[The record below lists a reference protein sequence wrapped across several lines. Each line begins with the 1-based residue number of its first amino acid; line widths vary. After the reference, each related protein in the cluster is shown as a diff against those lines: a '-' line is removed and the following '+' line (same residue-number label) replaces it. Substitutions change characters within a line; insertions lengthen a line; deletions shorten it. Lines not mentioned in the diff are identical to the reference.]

1 MRWLSFCIHKASQT
15 HVALVWT
22 SPHLGRLRLVELWS
36 SYLEVAR
43 WILGHK
49 ATLYFCVIWV
59 VEFSMIDIPWGCK
72 LEIGYIWPIL
82 PQSFFAKLKI
92 NLDKGDNKKLL
103 FIQDCWRVEGASV
116 EGGTN
121 LNFKWRHLSSLYLA
135 SLSSSSLRETST
147 HTQILVVLQKRIS
160 FDFHFLS
167 TFLWMGTERG
177 AEMRILW
184 VSFLFL
190 WQSPKAK
197 KHTFPQ
203 LSEQFASPLP
213 RFKSSCFLACE

>member
-15 HVALVWT
+15 QVALVWT

-49 ATLYFCVIWV
+49 ASLYFCVIWV

-147 HTQILVVLQKRIS
+147 HTQILVDLHKTIS

-167 TFLWMGTERG
+167 TFLWMGTARG
-177 AEMRILW
+177 RDENFVGLIFIFMTIPKKQK
-184 VSFLFL
+184 SILFL
-190 WQSPKAK
+190 N
-197 KHTFPQ
+197 
-203 LSEQFASPLP
+203 
-213 RFKSSCFLACE
+213 

>member
-15 HVALVWT
+15 QVALVWT

-147 HTQILVVLQKRIS
+147 HTQILVVRCCTKQSLLIFIS
-160 FDFHFLS
+160 CQLS
-167 TFLWMGTERG
+167 CGWGLRG

-190 WQSPKAK
+190 WQSPKAEK
-197 KHTFPQ
+197 AYF
-203 LSEQFASPLP
+203 
-213 RFKSSCFLACE
+213 SSIK

>member
-1 MRWLSFCIHKASQT
+1 M
-15 HVALVWT
+15 WT

-49 ATLYFCVIWV
+49 ATLYFCIISV
-59 VEFSMIDIPWGCK
+59 VEFNMMNIPCGCK

-92 NLDKGDNKKLL
+92 NLEKGDNKNLL
-103 FIQDCWRVEGASV
+103 FIQDCWRVEGVSV

-147 HTQILVVLQKRIS
+147 HTQILVVRCCTKQSLLIFIS
-160 FDFHFLS
+160 CQLS
-167 TFLWMGTERG
+167 FGWGLRG
-177 AEMRILW
+177 AQMRNFCG
-184 VSFLFL
+184 SH
-190 WQSPKAK
+190 SYDHPPKAK
-197 KHTFPQ
+197 KHVFPQ
-203 LSEQFASPLP
+203 LSEKRASTFSV
-213 RFKSSCFLACE
+213 FKSSCFLACE